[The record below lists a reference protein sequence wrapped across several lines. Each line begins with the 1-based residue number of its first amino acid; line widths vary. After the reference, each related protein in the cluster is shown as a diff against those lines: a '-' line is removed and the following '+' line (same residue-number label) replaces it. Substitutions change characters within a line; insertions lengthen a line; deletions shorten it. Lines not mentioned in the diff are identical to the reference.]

1 MLIKILLLISI
12 LTLFPFQTFGEN
24 QVTLAKE
31 NGLLRE
37 EWSLAQKSNLYVVV
51 QLKEKTIQIK
61 AKGIALR
68 EFPIHHIDLWGNNV
82 PDKALA
88 LVKKGALVKPSRKT
102 VRPGDMKESEDF
114 TLDVLE
120 LDDMPIRYTL
130 VLDNRV
136 LISIRPSEGVTSKFG
151 NTLSSLE
158 DFLVRPAV
166 TFWYAVRGK
175 QYTALDLGLEKQDA
189 KALYWS
195 FTEGAKCIVYP
206 Q

>member
-1 MLIKILLLISI
+1 MRLKILLIIST
-12 LTLFPFQTFGEN
+12 LALFPFQTFGESG
-24 QVTLAKE
+24 VTLAKE
-31 NGLLRE
+31 NHLLRE
-37 EWSLAQKSNLYVVV
+37 EWSLAQKSNLYVIF
-51 QLKEKTIQIK
+51 QLKETAIQIK
-61 AKGIALR
+61 AKGINLR
-68 EFPIHHIDLWGNNV
+68 EFPIHHIDLWGNNL

-88 LVKKGALVKPSRKT
+88 LVKKSALVKPSRKT
-102 VRPGDMKESEDF
+102 VRPGEMKESEDF

-130 VLDNRV
+130 VLDDRV
-136 LISIRPSEGVTSKFG
+136 FLSIHPSEGVTSMFG
-151 NTLSSLE
+151 NTLASLE
-158 DFLVRPAV
+158 NFIVRPAV

-195 FTEGAKCIVYP
+195 LTEGTKCIIYP

>member
-31 NGLLRE
+31 NQLLRE
-37 EWSLAQKSNLYVVV
+37 EWSLAQKSNLYVVFH
-51 QLKEKTIQIK
+51 LKEKTIQIK
-61 AKGIALR
+61 AKGVSLQ

-88 LVKKGALVKPSRKT
+88 LVKKSALVKPSRKT

-136 LISIRPSEGVTSKFG
+136 FISIRPSEGVTSKFG
-151 NTLSSLE
+151 NTLLSLE

>member
-1 MLIKILLLISI
+1 MRIKILLLISI
-12 LTLFPFQTFGEN
+12 LTLFPFQTFGESRT
-24 QVTLAKE
+24 TLAKE
-31 NGLLRE
+31 NQLLRE
-37 EWSLAQKSNLYVVV
+37 EWSLAQKSNLYVVFH
-51 QLKEKTIQIK
+51 LKEKTIQIK
-61 AKGIALR
+61 AKGVSLQ

-88 LVKKGALVKPSRKT
+88 LAKKSALVKPSRKT

-136 LISIRPSEGVTSKFG
+136 FISIRPSEGVTSKFG
-151 NTLSSLE
+151 NTLLSLE

>member
-1 MLIKILLLISI
+1 LLLIST
-12 LTLFPFQTFGEN
+12 LALFPSHAFGEDRIS
-24 QVTLAKE
+24 LAKE
-31 NGLLRE
+31 NQLLRE
-37 EWSLAQKSNLYVVV
+37 EWSLAQKPNLYVVV
-51 QLKEKTIQIK
+51 HLQEKVIQIK
-61 AKGIALR
+61 ARGINLR
-68 EFPIHHIDLWGNNV
+68 EFPIHHIDLWGSNV

-88 LVKKGALVKPSRKT
+88 MVKKSALVKPSRKT

-120 LDDMPIRYTL
+120 IGDMPVRYTL

-136 LISIRPSEGVTSKFG
+136 FISIRPSEGVTSKFG

-166 TFWYAVRGK
+166 TFWYAMRGK
-175 QYTALDLGLEKQDA
+175 QYTALDIGLEKQDA

-195 FTEGAKCIVYP
+195 FTEETKCIIYP